1 MSEKVV
7 ALHGAYTSEETPANE
22 TVVKELERLL
32 EAARAGQVVGIA
44 GAYLHRDKQVGY
56 SYAGIA
62 AGYSILGGLEC
73 LKERLLRI
81 ILSRE

>member
-7 ALHGAYTSEETPANE
+7 SLHGDYSPEAVQPND

-32 EAARAGQVVGIA
+32 EAARAGQLVGIA
-44 GAYLHRDKQVGY
+44 GAYLHRDKIVSY
-56 SYAGIA
+56 SYAGVA
-62 AGYSILGGLEC
+62 AGYSVLGGLEC

-81 ILSRE
+81 VLSRE